1 MQGGNKAHRK
11 SRAAKFSSFV
21 PPKGLGQVDSLA
33 SPASLFKKTAGHTQ
47 ESLGAAQ
54 AGRSPQE
61 PDSTCGFIS
70 CLI

>member
-1 MQGGNKAHRK
+1 
-11 SRAAKFSSFV
+11 
-21 PPKGLGQVDSLA
+21 VDSLA